1 MGLEKEAEDCSQRGQ
16 LSGLSKKKKSPSKAK
31 ESHRGAIFDS
41 LSNDWEEQ
49 VEIRLH
55 WILSFNMLQRK
66 SPKTVNHTSQ
76 GISNQKS

>member
-1 MGLEKEAEDCSQRGQ
+1 MLTKRPT
-16 LSGLSKKKKSPSKAK
+16 LWTLKKKKSPRKAK

-66 SPKTVNHTSQ
+66 SPKTVNYTSQ